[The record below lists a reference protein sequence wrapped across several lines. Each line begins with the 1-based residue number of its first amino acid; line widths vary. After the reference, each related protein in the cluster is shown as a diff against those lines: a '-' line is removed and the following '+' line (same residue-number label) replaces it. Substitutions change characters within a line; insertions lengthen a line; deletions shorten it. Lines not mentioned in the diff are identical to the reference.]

1 MKKRWLLSCLFTTSI
16 ILTFPAIADANQYE
30 KAVVE
35 SPIIDI
41 RLDSNSNSTVI
52 SKISKG
58 QEILIVGEE
67 NGWTK
72 IKLGTGIEGFI
83 ESSDSQIKKIED
95 GFITN
100 KGVNLRRNATT
111 ESEAIHI
118 LNTGDKVEIIEKSGQ
133 WTKVRL
139 NSLIGYVHSDYIS
152 SDLNKSA
159 TVSRGASRDIDS
171 LIEVAKSKLG
181 TPYNYG
187 SSGPNSFDCSGFVS
201 YSYKTSL
208 GIDLPR
214 TSTSQSKQGT
224 QVSKDELQTGD
235 IVYFDTGGGL
245 DRVNHVGIY
254 LSDGEF
260 IHASSGRNMKVMIS
274 SLDEKHYRNSYM
286 GATRIIE

>member
-1 MKKRWLLSCLFTTSI
+1 MKKGWLLSCLFTTSI

-181 TPYNYG
+181 TP
-187 SSGPNSFDCSGFVS
+187 
-201 YSYKTSL
+201 
-208 GIDLPR
+208 
-214 TSTSQSKQGT
+214 
-224 QVSKDELQTGD
+224 
-235 IVYFDTGGGL
+235 
-245 DRVNHVGIY
+245 
-254 LSDGEF
+254 
-260 IHASSGRNMKVMIS
+260 
-274 SLDEKHYRNSYM
+274 
-286 GATRIIE
+286 